1 MNWLPKKKVVVPV
14 DFAEESANALSAS
27 LEFVENPADV
37 HVVHVLIPVDT
48 MSPGVIWGNVNDETR
63 KKAVRRY
70 MDEFL
75 SKHEVSGVTMVVRHG
90 NPGLEICDYAIDIG
104 ADLIVISSHGYHGV
118 RRMLMGSVAERVLR
132 HADCP
137 VLVLRRTDAE

>member
-1 MNWLPKKKVVVPV
+1 M
-14 DFAEESANALSAS
+14 
-27 LEFVENPADV
+27 
-37 HVVHVLIPVDT
+37 VHVLIPVDT
-48 MSPGVIWGNVNDETR
+48 MSPGIIWGNVNDETR

-70 MDEFL
+70 MDEFV
-75 SKHEVSGVTMVVRHG
+75 SKHGASGVTMAVRQG

>member
-1 MNWLPKKKVVVPV
+1 MTWLPKKKVVVPV
-14 DFAEESANALSAS
+14 DFAEESVNALSAS
-27 LEFVENPADV
+27 LEFVEDPADV
-37 HVVHVLIPVDT
+37 HVLHVLIPLDT
-48 MSPGVIWGNVNDETR
+48 MSPGVIWGSINDETR
-63 KKAVRRY
+63 EKTVRKY
-70 MDEFL
+70 MDDFL
-75 SKHEVSGVTMVVRHG
+75 REHDVTDATVALRHG

-118 RRMLMGSVAERVLR
+118 RRMLLGSVAERVLR